1 VIRTFFIDAD
11 AERTTA
17 VNDPELTTIS
27 TTLPE
32 SSDKNVEN
40 GQPSDSGC
48 SCHCNTGTVIT
59 TTVLVVVLVSIL
71 VFFAVIVA
79 IIVIVMCFVL
89 MKYKQ
94 KVLDLQEHVYD
105 SVSVPAD
112 ASTQAL
118 VSKSTKLTDDD
129 EAKEPSISQ
138 KKFELTDNVAYGS
151 HKPLSA
157 AETAPNT
164 H

>member
-1 VIRTFFIDAD
+1 MST
-11 AERTTA
+11 
-17 VNDPELTTIS
+17 NSPELS
-27 TTLPE
+27 N
-32 SSDKNVEN
+32 DNVES
-40 GQPSDSGC
+40 QPSDSGC

-105 SVSVPAD
+105 SVSVPAP
-112 ASTQAL
+112 STRAL
-118 VSKSTKLTDDD
+118 VSKSTKLTDDED
-129 EAKEPSISQ
+129 IKEPSVSQ
-138 KKFELTDNVAYGS
+138 KFELTDNLAYGS
-151 HKPLSA
+151 YKPLSA
-157 AETAPNT
+157 AGTAPNT